1 MNLIITNNL
10 NPPVTPK
17 RNLSIIKNIIETP
30 YEKVLFILQETLN
43 SLNLSSKI
51 QSKLFNDL
59 QWALKIIKSRMLYSY
74 EIKEKSY
81 VAEMSRNDPDFK
93 QFVDFVRQYNDQMI
107 EMKKKN
113 NYINNELLQ
122 KPSFKLKRQINNN
135 HRVYLSNKRL
145 DCRDIDSKKRIIIN
159 CIDKEKNAHPRN
171 KTPKIHGKIDY
182 NIKKNNNNHL
192 NNGSI
197 HLEKNYN
204 FFESP
209 LIINNKGR

>member
-17 RNLSIIKNIIETP
+17 RNLSLIKKLIETP
-30 YEKVLFILQETLN
+30 YERVLFILQETLN

-74 EIKEKSY
+74 EIKEKDY
-81 VAEMSRNDPDFK
+81 VAEMSKNDPDFK
-93 QFVDFVRQYNDQMI
+93 QFVDFVREYNEQMI

-122 KPSFKLKRQINNN
+122 KPSFKLKRPINSNQK
-135 HRVYLSNKRL
+135 VYLSNKRL
-145 DCRDIDSKKRIIIN
+145 DYRDIENKKKIIIN
-159 CIDKEKNAHPRN
+159 CMNEDKREKW
-171 KTPKIHGKIDY
+171 K
-182 NIKKNNNNHL
+182 
-192 NNGSI
+192 
-197 HLEKNYN
+197 
-204 FFESP
+204 
-209 LIINNKGR
+209 

>member
-30 YEKVLFILQETLN
+30 YERVLFIIQETLN

-74 EIKEKSY
+74 EIKEKDY

-93 QFVDFVRQYNDQMI
+93 QFVDLVRQYNEQMI

-122 KPSFKLKRQINNN
+122 KPSFKLKRQMNNN
-135 HRVYLSNKRL
+135 QKIYLSNKRL
-145 DCRDIDSKKRIIIN
+145 DYRDIETKKRS
-159 CIDKEKNAHPRN
+159 E
-171 KTPKIHGKIDY
+171 
-182 NIKKNNNNHL
+182 
-192 NNGSI
+192 
-197 HLEKNYN
+197 E
-204 FFESP
+204 
-209 LIINNKGR
+209 